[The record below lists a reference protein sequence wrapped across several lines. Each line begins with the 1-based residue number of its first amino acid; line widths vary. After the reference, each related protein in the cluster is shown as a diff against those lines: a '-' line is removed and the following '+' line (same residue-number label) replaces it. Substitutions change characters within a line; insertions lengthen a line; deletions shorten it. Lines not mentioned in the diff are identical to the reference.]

1 MALEDDQQVERL
13 AYCTFFVDY
22 YHHLWQLFLDILC
35 NKVSL
40 RLIKRQMG
48 LMQTLQEVNSVVAP
62 EVSSSQSQVDLTT
75 FKAEN
80 EPMLEYLKDSAE
92 RKRVQA
98 SLTRLQSQMTEIPII
113 VGDQE
118 KRTRDFRF
126 QVKVGIAA

>member
-1 MALEDDQQVERL
+1 
-13 AYCTFFVDY
+13 
-22 YHHLWQLFLDILC
+22 
-35 NKVSL
+35 
-40 RLIKRQMG
+40 MG